1 MESCVENPMLVL
13 VEMMRCTTEKCDLLC
28 KYGMRKRSK
37 AGGNTNLHRKISC
50 VVGYSLSS
58 PSYSQELHVEVR
70 HGIEKAT
77 KSVGSFQRLGK
88 GEKHLKLQTVKVGH
102 DRCERE
108 TSHVE

>member
-1 MESCVENPMLVL
+1 MLVL
-13 VEMMRCTTEKCDLLC
+13 VEMIRCTMEKYDLLC
-28 KYGMRKRSK
+28 KYGTRKRSK
-37 AGGNTNLHRKISC
+37 AGGNINSHIKKSC

-58 PSYSQELHVEVR
+58 PSYSQELYVEVR

-77 KSVGSFQRLGK
+77 KSVGSSQRPGK